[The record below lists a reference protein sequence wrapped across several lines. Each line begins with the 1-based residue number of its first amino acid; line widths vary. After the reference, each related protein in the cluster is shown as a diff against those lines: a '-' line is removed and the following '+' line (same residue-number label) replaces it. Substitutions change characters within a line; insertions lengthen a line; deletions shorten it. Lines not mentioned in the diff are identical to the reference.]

1 MNHFKHFFFFI
12 ASILLFNSCRDLVDT
27 DIADF
32 GQVPV
37 LNSIIID
44 GAPIEAHVSIASSL
58 DTMQLE
64 GIGNATVELY
74 EDSVFVEPMQYSGDG
89 WFSSNHLAEA
99 GKSYSLHLSIEGI
112 GTVKANCTI
121 PEPLGLLSF
130 EHIPIAGKDD
140 EGLTYPAISF
150 TFENNP
156 DEERYFEVCIR
167 LFEENNYEGNN
178 YERNAYLG
186 IITDP
191 VLLNEGLPLML
202 FSNELMNDT
211 EYTMT
216 INYGTGSASS
226 SSPGVW
232 ITNLYPLILE
242 LRSVSKEYYVFARQ
256 KYLYDTG
263 RFPEFGLNAQT
274 AFPLYSNV
282 EGGYG
287 IVASYSKV
295 ATDTIYPTY

>member
-1 MNHFKHFFFFI
+1 MFNFRHFFFFI
-12 ASILLFNSCRDLVDT
+12 SSILLFNSCRDLVDT

-64 GIGNATVELY
+64 GIGNATVDLF
-74 EDSVFVEPMQYSGDG
+74 EDNVFVGTMQYSGDG

-99 GKSYSLHLSIEGI
+99 GKSYGLRLNIEGI
-112 GTVKANCTI
+112 GTVKANCAI

-130 EHIPIAGKDD
+130 EHIPIAGKND

-156 DEERYFEVCIR
+156 DEERYFEARIR
-167 LFEENNYEGNN
+167 LFKEEN

-186 IITDP
+186 NITDP
-191 VLLNEGLPLML
+191 VLLNEGLPLLL
-202 FSNELMNDT
+202 FSNELMNEA

-216 INYGTGSASS
+216 INYETGHSTSTSS
-226 SSPGVW
+226 GNM
-232 ITNLYPLILE
+232 ITVLSPLILE

>member
-1 MNHFKHFFFFI
+1 MFNFRHFFFFI
-12 ASILLFNSCRDLVDT
+12 SSILLFNSCRDLVDT
-27 DIADF
+27 DVADF

-64 GIGNATVELY
+64 GIGNATVDLF
-74 EDSVFVEPMQYSGDG
+74 EDNVFVGTMQYSGDG

-99 GKSYSLHLSIEGI
+99 GKSYSLHLSIEGM
-112 GTVKANCTI
+112 GTVKANCAI

-130 EHIPIAGKDD
+130 EHIPIAGKND

-150 TFENNP
+150 AFENNP
-156 DEERYFEVCIR
+156 DEERYFEARIR
-167 LFEENNYEGNN
+167 LFEENNYEG
-178 YERNAYLG
+178 NAYLG

-191 VLLNEGLPLML
+191 VLLNEGLPLLL
-202 FSNELMNDT
+202 FSNELMNDA

-216 INYGTGSASS
+216 INYETGHSTSTSS
-226 SSPGVW
+226 GNM
-232 ITNLYPLILE
+232 ITVLYPLILE

>member
-1 MNHFKHFFFFI
+1 MFNFKHFFFFI
-12 ASILLFNSCRDLVDT
+12 ASILLFTSCRDLVDT

-32 GQVPV
+32 GPVPV

-58 DTMQLE
+58 DTMELE

-74 EDSVFVEPMQYSGDG
+74 EDSVFLGAMQYSGDG

-99 GKSYSLHLSIEGI
+99 GKSYSLRLSIEGM
-112 GTVKANCTI
+112 GTVKAICAI

-130 EHIPIAGKDD
+130 EHIPIAGKND

-150 TFENNP
+150 AFENNP
-156 DEERYFEVCIR
+156 AEERYFEVCIR
-167 LFEENNYEGNN
+167 LFKEEN

-191 VLLNEGLPLML
+191 VLLNEGLPLLL
-202 FSNELMNDT
+202 FSNELMNEA
-211 EYTMT
+211 EYIMT
-216 INYGTGSASS
+216 INYETGRSTSTSS
-226 SSPGVW
+226 GNM
-232 ITNLYPLILE
+232 ITVLYPLILE